1 MYVRGVDYVCINMY
15 LDLNEHKRLREWL
28 IENSNPVLSIY
39 LYKFVETYLETTTG
53 IGCQCM

>member
-15 LDLNEHKRLREWL
+15 LDLNQHKRLRERL
-28 IENSNPVLSIY
+28 IENSNPVLSIH

-53 IGCQCM
+53 IGC